1 MHSLSYSDITIYYI
15 FIIYALRV
23 SIFMTSPLGVVVG
36 LMSI

>member
-1 MHSLSYSDITIYYI
+1 MIYILFII

-23 SIFMTSPLGVVVG
+23 SIFMTSLLGVAVG